1 MDDEHEISYLAL
13 EIGTPVQSSEG
24 HTFGTVEHVLQI
36 PSEDLFDGIVVAT
49 NNGHR
54 FVDKGQIREITTE
67 VVYCFLNDEQVS
79 QLPPPS
85 GPPSMHVDP
94 FQDTGPSLS
103 ARWGRLFGRERWTE
117 DK

>member
-13 EIGTPVQSSEG
+13 QIGTPVQSSEG
-24 HTFGTVEHVLQI
+24 HPFGNVEHVLQI

-49 NNGHR
+49 SNGHR

-67 VVYCFLNDEQVS
+67 AVYCFLSDEQVA

-85 GPPSMHVDP
+85 RVPSMHVDP

-103 ARWGRLFGRERWTE
+103 AKWGRLFRRERWIE